1 MLRSAICGK
10 LDIFPKKFV
19 GGRCSTK
26 LLFLD
31 LLNAKYKDMID
42 D

>member
-1 MLRSAICGK
+1 MLRNVICGK
-10 LDIFPKKFV
+10 LDIFPQKFV